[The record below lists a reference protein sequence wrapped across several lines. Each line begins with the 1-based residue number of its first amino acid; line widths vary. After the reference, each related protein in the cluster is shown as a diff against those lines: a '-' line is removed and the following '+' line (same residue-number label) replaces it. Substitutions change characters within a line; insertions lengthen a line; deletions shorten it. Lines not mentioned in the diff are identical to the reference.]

1 MALLEKK
8 SKHQFLSTNIIKMS
22 DNFFI
27 AQKKNSNQIVAVPIY
42 IHTFRFIT
50 PKKVMEAKRF
60 ALDFPDPTMLSAV
73 ADKLRYY
80 RHQKGL
86 YQIEVADYLGI
97 DRGTYSSYEKRQTD
111 FFSPT
116 MMDKI
121 AELFEVSVYDLLDDY
136 NKFIYNGQGAFIKSE
151 RKRIGI
157 TQKELAKLMSV
168 DLTKVKRWEQDKVRM
183 FKFTWEKLISL
194 TSTL

>member
-1 MALLEKK
+1 
-8 SKHQFLSTNIIKMS
+8 
-22 DNFFI
+22 
-27 AQKKNSNQIVAVPIY
+27 
-42 IHTFRFIT
+42 
-50 PKKVMEAKRF
+50 
-60 ALDFPDPTMLSAV
+60 
-73 ADKLRYY
+73 
-80 RHQKGL
+80 
-86 YQIEVADYLGI
+86 
-97 DRGTYSSYEKRQTD
+97 
-111 FFSPT
+111 

-136 NKFIYNGQGAFIKSE
+136 NTFIYNGQGAFIKSE

-168 DLTKVKRWEQDKVRM
+168 DLAKVKRWEQDKVRM